1 MAETFD
7 VLNDLVTQ
15 NVIQTYAIAGAVAAY
30 NYIEPTVTDDFDILV
45 SFDTTRFGLVSL
57 GPILTALRAMGYTQ
71 FRNEGIVV
79 EGWTVQF
86 LPVASP
92 LDVESLQNAEAV
104 NVTLGGRTIPTRV
117 LRPEYLVAEVGRP
130 KDAARIA
137 QFVEEQAVNMNL
149 LNSVLERFHLTDA
162 WMKLCYRLGIKTGDA
177 AP

>member
-1 MAETFD
+1 
-7 VLNDLVTQ
+7 
-15 NVIQTYAIAGAVAAY
+15 
-30 NYIEPTVTDDFDILV
+30 
-45 SFDTTRFGLVSL
+45 
-57 GPILTALRAMGYTQ
+57 
-71 FRNEGIVV
+71 
-79 EGWTVQF
+79 VQF

>member
-15 NVIQTYAIAGAVAAY
+15 NVIQAYAIAGAVAAY
-30 NYIEPTVTDDFDILV
+30 NYIEPTVTDDIDIWV
-45 SFDTTRFGLVSL
+45 SFDTTSFGLVSL
-57 GPILTALRAMGYTQ
+57 GPILAALRAMGYTQ
-71 FRNEGIVV
+71 FRNQGIVV

-92 LDVESLQNAEAV
+92 LDVESLQNAEAM

-130 KDAARIA
+130 GSPWVAPKT
-137 QFVEEQAVNMNL
+137 QPEL
-149 LNSVLERFHLTDA
+149 LSLSKNKR
-162 WMKLCYRLGIKTGDA
+162 
-177 AP
+177 